1 LLAKWATDTFDAL
14 NLKTKPCMNRFFK
27 TIAGVALFASIA
39 VNGFSQDESPV
50 QLGADVMSP
59 RQRQGGS

>member
-1 LLAKWATDTFDAL
+1 
-14 NLKTKPCMNRFFK
+14 MNRFFK